1 MQFFLPIQAMP
12 RKHPADHPAMSPP
25 PPAPYEAELF
35 MSCLAPGDSTYPF
48 YETQRC
54 P

>member
-1 MQFFLPIQAMP
+1 MYFFLPIQAMP

-25 PPAPYEAELF
+25 PAAPYEAELF
-35 MSCLAPGDSTYPF
+35 MGCSAPGHSTYPF
-48 YETQRC
+48 YQTRRC